1 MYYNGKTE
9 AGGDVALQTDRSS
22 TDEAT
27 ACDLMDEGHNIFKR
41 RKLWDFS
48 FNENKAKNGL

>member
-9 AGGDVALQTDRSS
+9 ARGDAALQTDRSS
-22 TDEAT
+22 TDEAI